1 MLGFQKAISLLKE
14 MQRRPLH
21 EPRRNR
27 AMFVPLEVR
36 GWLSGVVVVVVVRVG
51 KWSW

>member
-1 MLGFQKAISLLKE
+1 MLGFQKAISLLEE

-27 AMFVPLEVR
+27 AMFVPLEVK
-36 GWLSGVVVVVVVRVG
+36 GWLSGVVVVVRVG